1 MSDGRCKREVV
12 RMERD
17 TVYVERRDSVMVS
30 NTNLKSHVIT
40 RICKWSLKGF
50 IERFFEGGF
59 GGLLSWSSWCALAH
73 REVFS

>member
-30 NTNLKSHVIT
+30 NTNLTNPMDKKSNFV
-40 RICKWSLKGF
+40 RSLKWLFG
-50 IERFFEGGF
+50 ILVAGIVLVVVLRFGR
-59 GGLLSWSSWCALAH
+59 LLKC
-73 REVFS
+73 